1 MMRIWTRFDS
11 ALGPFLDDG
20 AKIFFFVFSGAAL
33 IICLLYQLV
42 AIPHPYSLD
51 YGEAPLVDQ
60 AMRLAAGQNVY
71 RADLSTP
78 PYTISNYPPLYITIL
93 AISVKIFG
101 PADTFLVGRILSALC
116 AWASAVFL
124 VLIVYAPTRDRNAAL
139 TAGLVFLA
147 FPFVVYW
154 SPLLRIDMLALALS
168 LGGLC
173 LLVTGLT
180 QQGQAISRRRLV
192 GVALL
197 LAAAIYTRQ
206 SYGLASPLAACVWL
220 LARDWRAALRLA
232 LMVGALGLALFLILN
247 TLTSGGF
254 FFNIVTANV
263 NEFQRELLEWN
274 WQRVREAA
282 LIPLFLAGFSL
293 LLIPRWN
300 PLWTL
305 SVPYLLGATV
315 SAATIGKIGS
325 NVNYLLE
332 LCASLSLAAG
342 VVVAWSRLHLPFRIL
357 RAATLLLLAYGVVHM
372 VHTTLKDYTWDLRER
387 RGQVRG
393 LRELASLVS
402 ETPGAILADEYM
414 GILTLQGRPLVI
426 QPFEVTQL
434 ARAGTWDQTPLL
446 ESIQK
451 NEFSAI
457 ILYDRPWVSE
467 RWTAEM
473 LDAIARSY
481 RLADI
486 VAENKVYKPFQPAP
500 ITRLDTCPGVQWRL
514 PSDGSLGIAWMKDG
528 LDFFGR
534 GKQGSIPVFAVADGM
549 LTRLPGW
556 VDVVAVLHEDP
567 LRPGKKVWAMYGG
580 MAAANGADSF
590 VADDFP
596 EGTTDLP
603 VKSGQ
608 LLGYQGSWSETPQWP
623 KWVHM
628 SFAVT
633 DGMAQES
640 LPEDLPAE
648 DTLDPAQY
656 LGLIVES
663 GNESPQPLKC
673 RQP

>member
-1 MMRIWTRFDS
+1 MMQTVRRVDAS
-11 ALGPFLDDG
+11 LGSILDDG
-20 AKIFFFVFSGAAL
+20 AKIMFFIFSAAAL
-33 IICLLYQLV
+33 LVCLLYQRL

-78 PYTISNYPPLYITIL
+78 PYTISNYPPLYITLL
-93 AISVKIFG
+93 AVSVKLFG
-101 PADTFLVGRILSALC
+101 AEGTFFVGRILSAL
-116 AWASAVFL
+116 ATWASAIFL
-124 VLIVYAPTRDRNAAL
+124 MLIVYAHPRDRIAAL
-139 TAGLVFLA
+139 SAGLVFLA

-173 LLVTGLT
+173 LLVTGSA
-180 QQGQAISRRRLV
+180 QGQPISTRRLV

-197 LAAAIYTRQ
+197 LLAAIYTRQ
-206 SYGLASPLAACVWL
+206 SYGLAAPFAAFVWL
-220 LARDWRAALRLA
+220 LVHDWRQAFRLA
-232 LMVGALGLALFLILN
+232 LMVGGLGLILFLLLN
-247 TLTSGGF
+247 ILTSGGF

-263 NEFQRELLEWN
+263 NKFMMDQLIYHWD
-274 WQRVREAA
+274 RVKEAA
-282 LIPLFLAGFSL
+282 FILLILGGASL

-305 SVPYLLGATV
+305 GAPYLLGATI

-332 LCASLSLAAG
+332 FCAALSLAAG
-342 VVVAWSRLHLPFRIL
+342 VVIAWTRAHLPFHSV
-357 RAATLLLLAYGVVHM
+357 RAAVLILLAFGVLNM
-372 VHTTLKDYTWDLRER
+372 VRTTLEDYTWDLRER
-387 RGQVRG
+387 RTQVRE
-393 LRELASLVS
+393 LRELEALVA
-402 ETPGAILADEYM
+402 ETPGPILADEYM
-414 GILTLQGRPLVI
+414 GMLTLQGRPLVI

-434 ARAGTWDQTPLL
+434 AWAGKWDQTPLL
-446 ESIQK
+446 KSIENQ
-451 NEFSAI
+451 EFGAI
-457 ILYDRPWVSE
+457 LLYDRPWVTE

-473 LDAIARSY
+473 LDTITRSY
-481 RLADI
+481 RLAGI
-486 VAENKVYKPFQPAP
+486 VADNKVYISFQPAP
-500 ITRLDTCPGVQWRL
+500 ATKLDACPGAQWRL
-514 PSDGSLGIAWMKDG
+514 PSDGSIGIGWTEDG

-534 GKQGSIPVFAVADGM
+534 GKAADIPVYAVADGL
-549 LTRLPGW
+549 LTRLSGW
-556 VDVVAVLHEDP
+556 VDVVAIQHEDP

-590 VADDFP
+590 VAEDFP
-596 EGTTDLP
+596 EGTTNLP

-628 SFAVT
+628 SFAIT
-633 DGMAQES
+633 DGTAQAS
-640 LPEDLPAE
+640 LAQNSGARDS
-648 DTLDPAQY
+648 LDPAQY

-673 RQP
+673 KEP